1 MAPVPPRSTVAV
13 SSFATTSLLRHAVDA
28 SGEVVFLTDTSG
40 LITYVNQQ
48 FTTVYGY
55 DADEVVGRATPRI
68 LKSHRLSSETYQALW
83 QALTSGGSIRST
95 HVNRTKSGRL
105 VIMDATSSAIVEDGR
120 VVGYLAIQRDVTEQ
134 REAERAAELAHVAIE
149 HAPDA
154 VCWFDPTGR
163 IRYVNRM
170 TMRLTGYG
178 RDELRQ
184 RSIYDLVPDGTRDW
198 FEQHWDEMVR
208 AGAIELKSE
217 LVRQDGTTVPVEMR
231 VTRVIFQQET
241 YGCAL
246 LRDVTDRA
254 RLEAELLQAQ
264 KMEAIGRLAG
274 GLAHDFNNLLTAIS
288 GYADL
293 ALAQI
298 SDRAVAADVRE
309 IHNAV
314 ARASSLTRQLLTF
327 SRRQPSEPQVLD
339 ANEAVGRT
347 LRMIARLVGEDVAV
361 TFVPGADES
370 LVRID
375 PGQLDQVLF
384 NLAINARD
392 AMPKGGRL
400 AFSTRIIEPDD
411 PVAGPGADASRV
423 GPYVSIAV
431 ADTGSG
437 IPVELQARILEP
449 FFTTKPA
456 GKGTGLGL
464 STVYGIVGQAG
475 GFLTVDSEVGAG
487 TTISIHLPRVAAPE
501 PVEAAPPATPRT
513 AAEDATVLL
522 VEDDANVRQVAARF
536 LAHRGYRV
544 LVAHDVADAL
554 RLGRTYPRPIDL
566 LLSDIVMPGMNG
578 PDLAQRIVEWRPSM
592 RVLYVSGYTE
602 ALGVQPEQ
610 ARIRVVRKPFTA
622 DELAAAVRQT
632 LDAN

>member
-1 MAPVPPRSTVAV
+1 MAPLPLRSTVAV
-13 SSFATTSLLRHAVDA
+13 SSLATTSLLRHAVDA

-105 VIMDATSSAIVEDGR
+105 VLMDATSSAIVEDGR

-134 REAERAAELAHVAIE
+134 REAERAAELAHIAIE

-178 RDELRQ
+178 RDDIRQ
-184 RSIYDLVPDGTRDW
+184 RSIYDLVPNGTRDW
-198 FEQHWDEMVR
+198 FDQHWDEMVR

-217 LVRQDGTTVPVEMR
+217 LVRQDGATVPVEMR
-231 VTRVIFQQET
+231 VTRVVFQQET

-246 LRDVTDRA
+246 LRDVTERA

-309 IHNAV
+309 IHSAV
-314 ARASSLTRQLLTF
+314 ARASSLTRQVLAF
-327 SRRQPSEPQVLD
+327 SQRQPSEPQVLD

-347 LRMIARLVGEDVAV
+347 LRMIARLVGEDVSV
-361 TFVPGADES
+361 TFVPGANES

-400 AFSTRIIEPDD
+400 AFSTRTIEPGDAD
-411 PVAGPGADASRV
+411 GGPAADASRV
-423 GPYVSIAV
+423 GPYVAIAV

-475 GFLTVDSEVGAG
+475 GFLTMDSEVGAG
-487 TTISIHLPRVAAPE
+487 TTISIHLPRVAAPA
-501 PVEAAPPATPRT
+501 PIEAAPPATT
-513 AAEDATVLL
+513 GTVVEDATVLL

-554 RLGRTYPRPIDL
+554 RLGRTHLRPIDL

-602 ALGVQPEQ
+602 ALGVQAEQ

>member
-1 MAPVPPRSTVAV
+1 MAPLPLRSTVAV
-13 SSFATTSLLRHAVDA
+13 SSLATTSLLRHAVDA

-105 VIMDATSSAIVEDGR
+105 VLMDATSSAIVEDGR

-178 RDELRQ
+178 RDDLRQ
-184 RSIYDLVPDGTRDW
+184 RSIYDLVPNGTRDW
-198 FEQHWDEMVR
+198 FDQHCDEMVR

-217 LVRQDGTTVPVEMR
+217 LVRQDGATVPVEMR
-231 VTRVIFQQET
+231 VTRVVFQQET

-246 LRDVTDRA
+246 LRDVTERA

-309 IHNAV
+309 IHSAV
-314 ARASSLTRQLLTF
+314 ARASSLTRQVLAF

-347 LRMIARLVGEDVAV
+347 LRMIARLVGEDVSV
-361 TFVPGADES
+361 TFVPGANES

-400 AFSTRIIEPDD
+400 AFSTRTIEPGDAD
-411 PVAGPGADASRV
+411 GGPAADASRV
-423 GPYVSIAV
+423 GPYVAIAV

-475 GFLTVDSEVGAG
+475 GFLTMDSEVGAG
-487 TTISIHLPRVAAPE
+487 TTISIHLPRVAAPA
-501 PVEAAPPATPRT
+501 PIEAAPPATT
-513 AAEDATVLL
+513 GTVVEDATVLL

-554 RLGRTYPRPIDL
+554 RLGRTHPRPIDL

-602 ALGVQPEQ
+602 ALGVQAEQ